1 MIDFNFIEGPDG
13 PCLDFPFSV
22 PEEFLG
28 DDEEEDVDMNER
40 IRNMIVRQ
48 GVAM

>member
-1 MIDFNFIEGPDG
+1 MTDFNFIEGPDG

-22 PEEFLG
+22 LD
-28 DDEEEDVDMNER
+28 DDEEEDVDMIEETRR
-40 IRNMIVRQ
+40 ILNYM